1 MLCEVICVHIYLHIH
16 TCNYVCVHIYTYIIY
31 KYLFESTMCMQHACA
46 VFVKQL
52 AACSYMCLCTR
63 ISIIESWTH
72 LYIYMSMHTYIIYTH
87 TRVYTHTYE
96 YHTNIS
102 YAQIFCT
109 HTHKYTHTYEC

>member
-1 MLCEVICVHIYLHIH
+1 MLYEVICVHIYLHIH

-63 ISIIESWTH
+63 ISIIESMDTSVH
-72 LYIYMSMHTYIIYTH
+72 IHVNAYIYHLYTH
-87 TRVYTHTYE
+87 TRIHTYIRIP
-96 YHTNIS
+96 Y
-102 YAQIFCT
+102 
-109 HTHKYTHTYEC
+109 KY